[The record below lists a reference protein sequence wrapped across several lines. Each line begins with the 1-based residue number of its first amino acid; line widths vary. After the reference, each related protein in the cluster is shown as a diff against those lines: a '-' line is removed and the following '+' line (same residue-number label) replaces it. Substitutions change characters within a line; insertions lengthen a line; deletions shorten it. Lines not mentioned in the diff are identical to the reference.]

1 MGEYRFNWHE
11 TGQDD
16 FQRWLI
22 PTILADL
29 PRDQSRFDELSELTG
44 NWSDV
49 NVTVQINGVEVDP
62 TGFFTSIERNLTYL
76 TEREAERLVREE
88 ADLTA
93 VYTTINRFQDAVRR
107 EMNEALIG
115 LGIDPREEEY

>member
-29 PRDQSRFDELSELTG
+29 PREQSRFDELSELTG

-49 NVTVQINGVEVDP
+49 NVTVQINGVDVDP

-76 TEREAERLVREE
+76 TEREAERLIREE

>member
-29 PRDQSRFDELSELTG
+29 PREQSRFDELSELTG

-49 NVTVQINGVEVDP
+49 NVTVQINGVDVDP

>member
-29 PRDQSRFDELSELTG
+29 PREQSRFDELSELTG

-76 TEREAERLVREE
+76 TEREAERLVRGNDRLNEINSVLTTFERVIRFE
-88 ADLTA
+88 AGL
-93 VYTTINRFQDAVRR
+93 
-107 EMNEALIG
+107 ALG
-115 LGIDPREEEY
+115 RLGIDMREEEY

>member
-29 PRDQSRFDELSELTG
+29 PREQSRFDELSELTG

-49 NVTVQINGVEVDP
+49 NVTVQINGVDVDP

-76 TEREAERLVREE
+76 TEREAERLIREE

-93 VYTTINRFQDAVRR
+93 VYTAINRFQNAVRR